1 MSNQIFTCSVNS
13 GIETAESYFVKLA
26 SHLAQLPLRSALNS
40 VNELLEA
47 KFDSLSALSLQIE
60 KNELLEVS
68 AEFGSEVPVALI
80 EAIIARL
87 EKIEGVKFKARYFDS
102 SSGGVSVWGDY
113 DDWDIEGKLF
123 FLTGKMDDKEYLEE
137 MVEEIGELQEEFDED
152 TEVLI
157 LGEKPNKKILDA
169 ATKQGAII
177 MTEDEFV
184 EYITSQP

>member
-1 MSNQIFTCSVNS
+1 MSSQIFTCSVSS
-13 GIETAESYFVKLA
+13 GIEAAESYFEKLA
-26 SHLAQLPLRSALNS
+26 SHLAQMPLGAALNS
-40 VNELLEA
+40 VNELLEK
-47 KFDSLSALSLQIE
+47 KFERLPALLLQIE
-60 KNELLEVS
+60 RNELLEVS
-68 AEFGSEVPVALI
+68 AEFGSEVPVAFI
-80 EAIIARL
+80 EAIITRL
-87 EKIEGVKFKARYFDS
+87 EKIEGVEFKARYFDS

-123 FLTGKMDDKEYLEE
+123 FLTGKMDDREYLEE

-184 EYITSQP
+184 EFITNQP